1 MDSTSQP
8 SRSRPP
14 LETLSIKQLLRL
26 HPRDKLLVHPLEWT
40 GRHVEVLQCSFED
53 SLPPP
58 PSQEHLDE
66 VDGIPATKGFVYAMR
81 KMAANEIWLRR
92 DAAIR
97 YIVGSDD
104 CPLRPYG
111 TSIGFHFDG
120 RRVSNLPCQLFTSR
134 HGNKAALKKG
144 KAPIAFVSIDCER
157 IKSLRYEQ
165 MLPYRGRRRS
175 KQTNGIF
182 DRHVKRV
189 TPPNRKLSRKEEK
202 EEERKQQKTS
212 SSIANGLRGSRGL
225 QHEEDHVDPHVI
237 LNTYDQRYRT
247 RPSRG
252 PGSTFWPQVVV
263 TDREDEY
270 VHLFAAH
277 ISSNYLKKFDFPS
290 RQPAKSAQ
298 QPLLI
303 HHIRVPLE
311 PYDTFRPRLLPIL
324 LHPAN
329 YYK

>member
-1 MDSTSQP
+1 MGSKSQL
-8 SRSRPP
+8 SQSGPP

-40 GRHVEVLQCSFED
+40 GRHLEVLQCSFED

-111 TSIGFHFDG
+111 TSVGFHFDG
-120 RRVSNLPCQLFTSR
+120 RCVSSLPCQLFTSR
-134 HGNKAALKKG
+134 HGNKAALEKG
-144 KAPIAFVSIDCER
+144 KAPIAFVCIDCER

-165 MLPYRGRRRS
+165 MLPYRGKRFS
-175 KQTNGIF
+175 KQTNGIY

-189 TPPNRKLSRKEEK
+189 TPPNRL
-202 EEERKQQKTS
+202 
-212 SSIANGLRGSRGL
+212 
-225 QHEEDHVDPHVI
+225 HDPYIVA
-237 LNTYDQRYRT
+237 LLLAVAYNQRYRT
-247 RPSRG
+247 KSSRG
-252 PGSTFWPQVVV
+252 SRSAFWPQVVV

-277 ISSNYLKKFDFPS
+277 ISSNYLNKFDFPS